1 MDVKIIKMK
10 KMEDMRLKGL
20 KTVIGKH
27 KVFTG
32 ILVLAIVLALVVLLV
47 LPRFR
52 MRNLPQTGQVQIS
65 TMELGKMDLT
75 NSVSATGTVESA
87 EVHTVS
93 ANVSNLKVKS
103 VKAEEGDEVKKGQT
117 LLVFD
122 KEDLKEALE
131 EAEDNLSSAQEQADR
146 EEEQAENQ
154 LENAED
160 TYESQKKTMAQSVKN
175 AKENYQLAKDSVKK
189 LKKQAAAAKE
199 PEKSQIEE
207 QLSQAQN
214 AVSQAKAS
222 YEQAVN
228 ERKNTNNQN
237 LQNIDSAENALE
249 TTKSNN
255 EKSIKQAQK
264 SVDQAEEAL
273 QNATVKAPA
282 AGTITGIGVSEGDMY
297 AGGTLFEI
305 SDCENLQ
312 VTTTVSEYDI
322 MSVEKGQKA
331 VILTDATGD
340 EELEGEITYV
350 AKTTASTSMASGNGT
365 DMASSSSG
373 GYTVRIKLKDT
384 DGKLLVGMTA
394 KCSILLEEAA
404 DVFAVPYD
412 AVHTNADGES
422 VIYVLSNGT
431 NDTADAA
438 DVSGNLEDGEKE
450 ESGMSE
456 EFSGERPERDF
467 SEKRASK
474 SQGTENT
481 GENAAADAL
490 QEKREIVVTVGMES
504 DYYVEISGDDL
515 TEGLLVVIPSD
526 ASGTASSE
534 DKEKSDEAADF
545 GAMNGMGSRGGMGG
559 SAPSG
564 GMPGGRPGM

>member
-1 MDVKIIKMK
+1 MGNFLE
-10 KMEDMRLKGL
+10 KMEDIELKGL

-27 KVFTG
+27 KIFTG
-32 ILVLAIVLALVVLLV
+32 ILVLAVVLVLVIFLV
-47 LPRFR
+47 LTRFR
-52 MRNLPQTGQVQIS
+52 TKDLPQTGQTKVS
-65 TMELGKMDLT
+65 TMELKKMDLA
-75 NSVSATGTVESA
+75 NSVGATGTVESA

-117 LLVFD
+117 LLVFE

-131 EAEDNLSSAQEQADR
+131 EAEDNLSSTQEQASR

-160 TYESQKKTMAQSVKN
+160 IYESQKKTMAQSVKN
-175 AKENYQLAKDSVKK
+175 VKENYQLAKDSVKE

-214 AVSQAKAS
+214 SVSQAKAS

-228 ERKNTNNQN
+228 ERKNTNKQN
-237 LQNIDSAENALE
+237 LQNIESAENALE

-255 EKSIKQAQK
+255 KKSIKQAQK

-350 AKTTASTSMASGNGT
+350 AKTTASTSMSSGNGA
-365 DMASSSSG
+365 DMTSSSSG
-373 GYTVRIKLKDT
+373 GYAVRIKLKDT
-384 DGKLLVGMTA
+384 DGKILVGMTA

-412 AVHTNADGES
+412 AVHTNADDES
-422 VIYVLSNGT
+422 VIYVLSNGMNHT
-431 NDTADAA
+431 DAA
-438 DVSGNLEDGEKE
+438 GNTQDVSGNPEDGEKE

-474 SQGTENT
+474 SQGTENA

-534 DKEKSDEAADF
+534 DKEKSDEAAAF
-545 GAMNGMGSRGGMGG
+545 GAMNNMGGRGGMGG
-559 SAPSG
+559 QTSSG
-564 GMPGGRPGM
+564 GMSGGRPGM